1 MITEIHATGK
11 NVSDA
16 VEALKSKLCVDS
28 LDEIDWKL
36 VHTEKKGFLFG
47 IGAQPAEVVAF
58 VETPDPVEEKKPEV
72 KAAPKAETKKSEAK
86 PAPKA
91 EAKKP
96 APEKKVEKKPE
107 AKKASEKKAEKPKK
121 PKTPTTEA
129 EVKAAFSFVETLVKN
144 LELNVTANVVT
155 DEENGSAI
163 TIAGDDAGMLIG
175 HHGET
180 LDAVQY
186 LANLA
191 ANLAEGKDDHERI
204 TVDVEGYRQ
213 KREETLRAL
222 ARRMAA
228 KVQKYGKSVMLEPMN
243 PYERRI
249 IHSEIQLIEG
259 ISTNSIGS
267 DENRKVVIFLTEKGM
282 GRLPQRDGRGGR
294 DRRGSQGRRRPHG
307 EKAANEN
314 NAETASETVA
324 DTTQE

>member
-11 NVSDA
+11 TVNDA
-16 VEALKSKLCVDS
+16 VNALKTKLSVET
-28 LDEIDWKL
+28 LDDIDWKL

-58 VETPDPVEEKKPEV
+58 VETPDPVQEKKVEKKEAPKAEKKPEV
-72 KAAPKAETKKSEAK
+72 KKAEPK
-86 PAPKA
+86 KA
-91 EAKKP
+91 EK
-96 APEKKVEKKPE
+96 PEKKAEV
-107 AKKASEKKAEKPKK
+107 KKAPEKKAEKPKK
-121 PKTPTTEA
+121 SKTPTTEA

-144 LELNVTANVVT
+144 LELNVTANLVT
-155 DEENGSAI
+155 DAENGSAI

-191 ANLAEGKDDHERI
+191 ANRAEGKDDHERI
-204 TVDVEGYRQ
+204 TVDVEGYRE

-249 IHSEIQLIEG
+249 IHSEIQQIEG

-282 GRLPQRDGRGGR
+282 GRLPSRDGRGGGN
-294 DRRGSQGRRRPHG
+294 RRGGHNRRRHHG
-307 EKAANEN
+307 EKHAATEN
-314 NAETASETVA
+314 ASETA
-324 DTTQE
+324 ANTTEE

>member
-11 NVSDA
+11 TVNDA
-16 VEALKSKLCVDS
+16 VEALKVKLCVES
-28 LDEIDWKL
+28 LDEIEWKL

-58 VETPDPVEEKKPEV
+58 VETPDPKPEKKAP
-72 KAAPKAETKKSEAK
+72 KAAPKAENKPAEKKAVEKKAEKPAK
-86 PAPKA
+86 PAEQKKN

-96 APEKKVEKKPE
+96 EKKAP
-107 AKKASEKKAEKPKK
+107 EKKAEKPKK

-144 LELNVTANVVT
+144 LELNVTANVVK
-155 DEENGSAI
+155 DEENCSAI
-163 TIAGDDAGMLIG
+163 TIAGEDAGMLIG

-191 ANLAEGKDDHERI
+191 ANRAEGKDDHERI
-204 TVDVEGYRQ
+204 TVDVEGYRE

-282 GRLPQRDGRGGR
+282 GRLPSRDGKGGRRGGHH
-294 DRRGSQGRRRPHG
+294 GRRRPHNATDKNNSANDAAENAG
-307 EKAANEN
+307 EEA
-314 NAETASETVA
+314 
-324 DTTQE
+324 

>member
-1 MITEIHATGK
+1 MITEIFATGK
-11 NVSDA
+11 TINDA
-16 VEALKSKLCVDS
+16 VEALKGKLCVDS
-28 LDEIDWKL
+28 LDEIEWK
-36 VHTEKKGFLFG
+36 VVSAGKKGGIFG
-47 IGAQPAEVVAF
+47 IGAQPAKVVAF

-72 KAAPKAETKKSEAK
+72 KAAP
-86 PAPKA
+86 
-91 EAKKP
+91 
-96 APEKKVEKKPE
+96 APEKKPQPKKEEKKPE
-107 AKKASEKKAEKPKK
+107 TKKTPEAKKTPEKKAEKPKK

-129 EVKAAFSFVETLVKN
+129 EVKAAMSFVETLVKN
-144 LELNVTANVVT
+144 LELNVTANVGT
-155 DEENGSAI
+155 DEENGSCI

-191 ANLAEGKDDHERI
+191 ANRAEGKDDHERI
-204 TVDVEGYRQ
+204 TVDVEGYRE

-249 IHSEIQLIEG
+249 IHSEIQNIEG

-267 DENRKVVIFLTEKGM
+267 DNNRKVVIFLTEKGM
-282 GRLPQRDGRGGR
+282 GRLPVRDGKGGRRGGN
-294 DRRGSQGRRRPHG
+294 RRRHHS
-307 EKAANEN
+307 EKP
-314 NAETASETVA
+314 AETTE
-324 DTTQE
+324 E

>member
-11 NVSDA
+11 TVNDA
-16 VEALKSKLCVDS
+16 VEVLKGKLCVDS
-28 LDEIDWKL
+28 LDNIDWKL

-58 VETPDPVEEKKPEV
+58 VETPDPVEEKKPE
-72 KAAPKAETKKSEAK
+72 AK

-91 EAKKP
+91 EKKPEAKKP
-96 APEKKVEKKPE
+96 ENKKPE
-107 AKKASEKKAEKPKK
+107 AKKAEKTEKKVEPKKAPEKKAEKPKK

-129 EVKAAFSFVETLVKN
+129 EVKAAYSFVETLVKN
-144 LELNVTANVVT
+144 LELNVTANVVS
-155 DEENGSAI
+155 DEENGSSI

-191 ANLAEGKDDHERI
+191 ANRAEGKDDHERI
-204 TVDVEGYRQ
+204 TVDVEGYRE

-228 KVQKYGKSVMLEPMN
+228 KVQKYGRSVMLEPMN

-282 GRLPQRDGRGGR
+282 GKLPQRDSKGGRRGGH
-294 DRRGSQGRRRPHG
+294 GRRHHHSDKP
-307 EKAANEN
+307 AQ
-314 NAETASETVA
+314 AEASVEATEA
-324 DTTQE
+324 K

>member
-11 NVSDA
+11 SVNDA
-16 VEALKSKLCVDS
+16 VEALKVKLAVDT
-28 LDEIDWKL
+28 LDDIDWKL

-58 VETPDPVEEKKPEV
+58 IETPD
-72 KAAPKAETKKSEAK
+72 
-86 PAPKA
+86 
-91 EAKKP
+91 P
-96 APEKKVEKKPE
+96 APEKKPEKKAE
-107 AKKASEKKAEKPKK
+107 AKPEKKAEAKPEKKAEAKPEKKAEKKAEAKPEKKAENKSEKKAEKPKK
-121 PKTPTTEA
+121 PKTPSTEA

-144 LELNVTANVVT
+144 LELNVTANVVS
-155 DEENGSAI
+155 DAENGSSI

-180 LDAVQY
+180 LDALQY

-191 ANLAEGKDDHERI
+191 ANRAEGKDDHERI
-204 TVDVEGYRQ
+204 TVDVEGYRE

-249 IHSEIQLIEG
+249 IHSEIQNIEG

-282 GRLPQRDGRGGR
+282 GRLPSRDGKGNN
-294 DRRGSQGRRRPHG
+294 RRGSHGRRRHHG
-307 EKAANEN
+307 EKTES
-314 NAETASETVA
+314 AEAKSEAT
-324 DTTQE
+324 EE